1 MSSTV
6 ANVAGTSA
14 GGMVSMAPTRPVN
27 LKWFDYLYIF
37 MGVALIV
44 FTYLNL
50 EYPLDYKNNF
60 TPTSNFDT
68 TAFATV
74 AVIGILIAIV
84 GFLDYRNVKAKS
96 NKVYYAAIV
105 FVLGIPLIP
114 LYTYYNG
121 YWTGVFGDN
130 YNLTG
135 VSLAGLLLI
144 FAALGEI
151 YLLRKQSSMHM

>member
-1 MSSTV
+1 MSKTV
-6 ANVAGTSA
+6 LNAAGTSA
-14 GGMVSMAPTRPVN
+14 GGMVSTAPTKTIN
-27 LKWFDYLYIF
+27 MKWFDYLYIF
-37 MGVALIV
+37 VGLALIV

-50 EYPLDYKNNF
+50 EYPYSYKYDF
-60 TPTSNFDT
+60 TPTSSFDT

-74 AVIGILIAIV
+74 AVIGVLIAIF
-84 GFLDYRNVKAKS
+84 GFLDYRNVKSMS
-96 NKVYYAAIV
+96 NKVYYAVIV
-105 FVLGIPLIP
+105 FILGIPLIP

-135 VSLAGLLLI
+135 VSLTGLLLI